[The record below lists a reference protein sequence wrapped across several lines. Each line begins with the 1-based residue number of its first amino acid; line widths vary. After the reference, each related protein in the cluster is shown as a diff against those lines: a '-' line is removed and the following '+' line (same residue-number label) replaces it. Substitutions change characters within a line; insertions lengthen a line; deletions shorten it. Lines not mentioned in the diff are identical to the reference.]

1 MGSRDFAKGEKKK
14 PKKNL
19 KKGPAPISFQ
29 EPRPEVQVI
38 PKGKKAK
45 GSQEEA

>member
-1 MGSRDFAKGEKKK
+1 MGSRDFVRGEKKK
-14 PKKNL
+14 PKKNA
-19 KKGPAPISFQ
+19 KKGVAPISFQ

-45 GSQEEA
+45 AGQEEE